1 MSDQKME
8 IQVTANGAGVAPG
21 MNTAANALER
31 AAEQMRGHISRLRES
46 MTEHMGKAAEAVK
59 ASTGSMSTG
68 LGEMAAAAMKLPGWF
83 KIIAV
88 ALGGGALFS
97 EGIKATQQFTGEAN
111 KLAKT
116 LAITTTEASTLNV
129 ALGDI
134 YTDAETFTGAAAM
147 LGRQI
152 KQNEGE
158 LQAMGLQTRDA
169 SGHLRNLNDL
179 MMDSIQVINGY
190 KEGTDR
196 NLAAMTMW
204 GRGAAEATSLLRL
217 NTEVIENAKKKQ
229 EELGLIVGQENV
241 DASRRYKAAMND
253 VGDVMLALKKAV
265 GDAVMPIL
273 TRLGEWF
280 AEIAPPAVFA
290 FKVALDAVATAVHL
304 VIGAL
309 RQLWIIIGTIA
320 DPIATLGRAI
330 RKLIEGDVRGA
341 QMEMTNIF
349 TNWGNAFA
357 SMGERMKADAQQTW
371 ADISALWGKP
381 TATPAKKP
389 TGRHFEGKPTEETAP
404 EKSQM
409 AVFEAQLEAE
419 RVVAAQRDALHGM
432 SKQAEQAFWENILAT
447 ATLSEA
453 DRVAVGKKA
462 AHARVAVLQDEAHK
476 ADQIGQTNLAAWQQR
491 ALAQVDIDEEAARNR
506 VALGQETQAELLAQ
520 EQAFEQ
526 RRFEIKMTALEAS
539 RAALDPAKDPVQVAQ
554 VNAQI
559 EALEQAH
566 QLRLAQIRGQIAV
579 QSAAEQKAIWTD
591 LGNRMSS
598 LWDQG
603 VQAMMNGTLT
613 WRNAFKAVGMEIG
626 AWFGGIVKSQVK
638 TWLFGE
644 QAKTGATAAGTAQRW
659 MMESWAAA
667 KSVALWAATAVKN
680 IMTSAWEAMAAAWK
694 AVVGIP
700 VVGPALAV
708 AAAGAAFAGVAAI
721 AGKVASAEG
730 GYDIPAGVNPM
741 TQLHE
746 REMVLPAKHADVI
759 RDMADNGGAGGA
771 LNVHL
776 NVQALDGASVKRVLV
791 DNSHAVAAA
800 IQRAVRDQQLR
811 PGNLSRGF

>member
-1 MSDQKME
+1 MSDNQVDVR
-8 IQVTANGAGVAPG
+8 VTAD
-21 MNTAANALER
+21 TAALQGGMQRAPSFVER
-31 AAEQMRGHISRLRES
+31 AAEAMRGHFARLRDS
-46 MTEHMGKAAEAVK
+46 TTEHMGKAAEAVQT
-59 ASTGSMSTG
+59 STSSMSGMVGG
-68 LGEMAAAAMKLPGWF
+68 LSGAFSKVNVAFAGVAALLA
-83 KIIAV
+83 
-88 ALGGGALFS
+88 GGAMFAS
-97 EGIKATQQFTGEAN
+97 GIKATQQFTGEAN

-116 LAITTTEASTLNV
+116 LGITTTEAGALNV

-134 YTDAETFTGAAAM
+134 YSDAETYTGAAAM

-169 SGHLRNLNDL
+169 NGHLRNLNDL
-179 MMDSIQVINGY
+179 MMGSIQVINGY

-229 EELGLIVGQENV
+229 EELGLVVGQENV

-330 RKLIEGDVRGA
+330 RMLIEGDVRGA

-357 SMGERMKADAQQTW
+357 SMGERMKADAKQTW
-371 ADISALWGKP
+371 TDIAALWGKP
-381 TATPAKKP
+381 TATAAKTPKGKDF
-389 TGRHFEGKPTEETAP
+389 TGKPEKSSDKA

-409 AVFEAQLEAE
+409 PVFEAQLENE
-419 RVVAAQRDALHGM
+419 RVVAAQRDAMHDM
-432 SKQAEQAFWENILAT
+432 SKRAEQAFWENILAT
-447 ATLSEA
+447 ATLSEK

-462 AHARVAVLQDEAHK
+462 AAARVAVLQHEARE
-476 ADQIGQTNLAAWQQR
+476 ADQIGQANLGAWQQR
-491 ALAQVDIDEEAARNR
+491 ALATVDMDAEAASNR
-506 VALGQETQAELLAQ
+506 VALGQSTQAELLEQ
-520 EQAFEQ
+520 EQDFER
-526 RRFEIKMTALEAS
+526 RRFEIKLAALEAG

-579 QSAAEQKAIWTD
+579 ESAAEQKAIWND
-591 LGNRMSS
+591 LGNRMSN

-603 VQAMMNGTLT
+603 LQAMMHGTLT
-613 WRNAFKAVGMEIG
+613 WRNAFKAVGMDLG
-626 AWFGGIVKSQVK
+626 AWFGGIVKGQIK

-644 QAKTGATAAGTAQRW
+644 QAKTGATAVGTAQRW

-700 VVGPALAV
+700 VIGPALAV

-721 AGKVASAEG
+721 AGKVASAAG

-759 RDMADNGGAGGA
+759 RDLADNGGAGQGRGDM
-771 LNVHL
+771 NVT
-776 NVQALDGASVKRVLV
+776 VRGASAGDFFMLHKTELVKALKSAR
-791 DNSHAVAAA
+791 
-800 IQRAVRDQQLR
+800 RDL
-811 PGNLSRGF
+811 NF